1 MDTGDRLAGQTRWL
15 SLLLSHLAGPRVRA
29 QVDIED
35 LVQEVFLRAIAIPD
49 GLPSHEPE
57 ELGLRRL
64 LQRIARHS
72 VIDVVRAMRARKR
85 DAVVL
90 RLSRSDWS
98 RAGPPASEL
107 AASGIGPATHAGL
120 AEQERALMRAFAS
133 LSSEH
138 RRVLGLRQFEGLN
151 AADAAQRM
159 GRSKT
164 AVHSLYR
171 RALQA
176 WARAQLGSP

>member
-1 MDTGDRLAGQTRWL
+1 MDTGDRLAEQTRWL
-15 SLLLSHLAGPRVRA
+15 SLLLSHLAGPRVRT

-35 LVQEVFLRAIAIPD
+35 LVQEVFLRAIALPG
-49 GLPSHEPE
+49 GLPLHEPE
-57 ELGLRRL
+57 ELALRRL
-64 LQRIARHS
+64 LQKIARHS

-85 DAVVL
+85 DAVEV

-98 RAGPPASEL
+98 RTGL
-107 AASGIGPATHAGL
+107 AAPGIGPATQAGM
-120 AEQERALMRAFAS
+120 AEQGQALMRAFTS
-133 LSSEH
+133 LTTEH
-138 RRVLGLRQFEGLN
+138 RRVLGLRQFEGLS

-159 GRSKT
+159 GRSET

-176 WARAQLGSP
+176 WAAAQSKTP